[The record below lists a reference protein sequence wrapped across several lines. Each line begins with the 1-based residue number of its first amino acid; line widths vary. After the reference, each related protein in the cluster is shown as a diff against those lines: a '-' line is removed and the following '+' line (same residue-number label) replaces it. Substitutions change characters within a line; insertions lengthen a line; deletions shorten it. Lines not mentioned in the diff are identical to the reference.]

1 MGKKRQL
8 KRAHAQQSR
17 SGPGGKSRSDLRR
30 QTAVERFAKEGSE
43 KLWVALLGWSDDRRA
58 RIWLAQAV
66 NDGARARQ
74 RDAENFAAGFVVS
87 AFEGHVPTGA
97 GKLHEETAAT
107 AVDVW
112 LASGDEHE
120 PGDPAPKWHYLSN
133 LSDKLDLGTITPEA
147 FAEDWEAWTSLE
159 LASAPRGALM
169 ASLAQTEQAATLL
182 HNVTKS
188 DGVGALV
195 NVSRAMWS
203 AVAYGDE
210 ATFEMLKRMSAE
222 WLSTLGKR

>member
-8 KRAHAQQSR
+8 KRAQAQQSR
-17 SGPGGKSRSDLRR
+17 SATAGKSRSDLRR

-43 KLWVALLGWSDDRRA
+43 KLWVALLGWNADRRG

-74 RDAENFAAGFVVS
+74 RDAASFDAGFVVS
-87 AFEGHVPTGA
+87 AFEGHVPSGA
-97 GKLHEETAAT
+97 KKLDPETAAT
-107 AVDVW
+107 SVDVW
-112 LASGDEHE
+112 LASGDDDE
-120 PGDPAPKWHYLSN
+120 PGDPGPQWHFLAN
-133 LSDKLDLGTITPEA
+133 LSEKLGLGTSTPEA
-147 FAEDWEAWTSLE
+147 LAEEWQAWTSLE

-210 ATFEMLKRMSAE
+210 ATFELLKRVSAE